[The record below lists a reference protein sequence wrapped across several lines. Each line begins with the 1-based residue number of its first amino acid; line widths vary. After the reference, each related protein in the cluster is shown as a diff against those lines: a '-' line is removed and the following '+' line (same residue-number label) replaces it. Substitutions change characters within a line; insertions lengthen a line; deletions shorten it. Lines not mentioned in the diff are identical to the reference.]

1 MKKAIKLTKIFSL
14 CVLTV
19 VVVYDV
25 IIGPILGLWEATV
38 SNITYWSGLRL
49 LFAPFAWGVL
59 TSHFWMS
66 KLGRKLF
73 GIDNWRYAVWIPI
86 GTVVLVMSIVGA
98 KLLLSPVVWMMNDN
112 LWVPL
117 LAGQLVGLLWAQEKP
132 KEMA

>member
-49 LFAPFAWGVL
+49 LDVQAREE
-59 TSHFWMS
+59 T
-66 KLGRKLF
+66 
-73 GIDNWRYAVWIPI
+73 
-86 GTVVLVMSIVGA
+86 
-98 KLLLSPVVWMMNDN
+98 
-112 LWVPL
+112 LWHR
-117 LAGQLVGLLWAQEKP
+117 
-132 KEMA
+132 